1 LLDAITSALGIA
13 LFTVLLVVGCI
24 LLACLGAAGLIIS
37 AQLAEEPASRTA
49 ANTNQFAGELNG
61 NKAAA

>member
-1 LLDAITSALGIA
+1 LGVA